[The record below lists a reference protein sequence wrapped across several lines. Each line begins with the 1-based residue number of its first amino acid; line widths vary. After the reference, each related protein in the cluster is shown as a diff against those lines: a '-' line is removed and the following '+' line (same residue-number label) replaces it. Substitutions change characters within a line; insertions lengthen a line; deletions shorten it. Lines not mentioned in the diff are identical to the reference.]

1 MVDTIDSKWLLLLY
15 HWSTLYICNRACLGA
30 YNHYIFC
37 KAARMCQVPPC
48 SSSAASSASVAVSSA
63 AAATSTL
70 LGESLQGQGKKRP
83 PGRQAGPGRPSAK
96 KQIAAM
102 DVNKS
107 RKIHDFFQQHA
118 FSEFNR
124 GVSRHAQALGA
135 IYGSS
140 VPMPNAKA
148 EDKEVSVAVGIS
160 HPKPEPAR
168 CQNGFT
174 PIWFA
179 LGLGPGLGFWEGE
192 FEFSF
197 INVRAMLCQ
206 VLFPIP
212 ASSWSMTEPF
222 DPYFWVKTTF
232 DRVDCSKV
240 KALGPW
246 GL

>member
-1 MVDTIDSKWLLLLY
+1 MTVNGCCCYIIGLLSTSVIELVWGLTTITFFAKQQECARYHHVHHLQHHLRLWLCRLQLQQHL
-15 HWSTLYICNRACLGA
+15 R
-30 YNHYIFC
+30 
-37 KAARMCQVPPC
+37 
-48 SSSAASSASVAVSSA
+48 
-63 AAATSTL
+63 

-107 RKIHDFFQQHA
+107 RKTHEFFQQHA